1 MTNYVSGEEAVRLI
15 KPGHRVYI
23 HGGAATPH
31 FLLQKL
37 VERADELW
45 DVELVSISTQGEAPY
60 ADKKYKQNFKI
71 NSLFVSQNIR
81 EAVNDDRGDYIPVFL
96 SEIPNLFKRN
106 ILLYSNGTFFPWTS
120 LWFRFLFPTNTVIV
134 HSGHQLIAH
143 FLLLRLPKL

>member
-1 MTNYVSGEEAVRLI
+1 MINYVSGEEAVRLI

-37 VERADELW
+37 VERANELW
-45 DVELVSISTQGEAPY
+45 DVELVSISTQGDAPY

-81 EAVNDDRGDYIPVFL
+81 EAGNDSTTQQDPGSPPGPIRDPRARHG
-96 SEIPNLFKRN
+96 
-106 ILLYSNGTFFPWTS
+106 
-120 LWFRFLFPTNTVIV
+120 
-134 HSGHQLIAH
+134 
-143 FLLLRLPKL
+143 